1 MGCAGKACGNCDTG
15 YYQDS
20 ASQCRECPPG
30 ETHIKLLQTL
40 APFCAI
46 LLLVF
51 LLMFLVV
58 RWLELRRG
66 TDSATL
72 FAMKQAKEFCIWVR
86 IGFRVCRS
94 ACRLR
99 SRSRPASS
107 QCFDSGRPRFQRRSW
122 PLRSRQ
128 HHQDFLT
135 SCRPSMATSRSSIWQ
150 DDQINHGYYLFR

>member
-86 IGFRVCRS
+86 IGPVPCLPFGLPAAVTVQACLVAVFWFWQASLS
-94 ACRLR
+94 AQIM
-99 SRSRPASS
+99 ATAVSS
-107 QCFDSGRPRFQRRSW
+107 TSPGLP
-122 PLRSRQ
+122 
-128 HHQDFLT
+128 DFLQT
-135 SCRPSMATSRSSIWQ
+135 FYGYFAFFNLARRP
-150 DDQINHGYYLFR
+150 N